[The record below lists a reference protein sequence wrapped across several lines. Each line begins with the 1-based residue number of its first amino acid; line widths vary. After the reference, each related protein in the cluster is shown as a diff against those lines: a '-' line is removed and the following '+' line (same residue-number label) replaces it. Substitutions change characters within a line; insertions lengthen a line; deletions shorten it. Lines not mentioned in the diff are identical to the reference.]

1 MLQENILEI
10 TVLFFALIGVIA
22 TVRGIRGFLRRLVGG
37 EGGAPKGVK
46 PQRPAKSSKRKTG
59 YVVDGSNV
67 MYWAGDGP
75 DIGSVNAVV
84 QRMKAT
90 GKDFHVFFDASVG
103 YKLFDRHASA
113 SEMAQGLNLHANQ
126 VTIVPGGTDAD
137 VFILKYAARHR
148 DTIVSNDQF
157 KDNAKLAKGLPR
169 MRGVV
174 SGGRAVFDG

>member
-1 MLQENILEI
+1 MPVTEILQIVILG
-10 TVLFFALIGVIA
+10 FAAIGVIA
-22 TVRGIRGFLRRLVGG
+22 TVRWLRGLMRLVGG
-37 EGGAPKGVK
+37 RSKSPVK
-46 PQRPAKSSKRKTG
+46 PQRPATSNTRKAG
-59 YVVDGSNV
+59 YVIDGSNV

-75 DIGSVNAVV
+75 DLGSVTAVV

-90 GKDFHVFFDASVG
+90 GKEFHVFFDASVG

-113 SEMAQGLNLHANQ
+113 AEMAQALHVHADQ
-126 VTIVPGGTDAD
+126 VTVVPGGTDAD
-137 VFILKYAARHR
+137 VFILKYASRHR

-157 KDNAKLAKGLPR
+157 KDNATLAKGLPR